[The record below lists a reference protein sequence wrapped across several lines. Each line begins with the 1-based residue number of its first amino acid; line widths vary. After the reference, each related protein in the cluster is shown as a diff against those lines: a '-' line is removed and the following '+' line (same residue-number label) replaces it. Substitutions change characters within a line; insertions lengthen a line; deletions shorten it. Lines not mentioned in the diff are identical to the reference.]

1 MAEGRLNLREAQK
14 TAGKRV
20 KDQKEQDM
28 REREQEERSA
38 LVGRMRD
45 AADQRRIDAS
55 EPGDFI
61 RDRAAKAKESGSDIV
76 VVDPTD
82 PDGKWKYRK
91 SPDGMIEI
99 VGAPDSNKG
108 AIGLKL
114 QAGDKFYDA
123 INSVFDEMPQKDSD
137 QPVGASE
144 TAPVAAKMSD
154 EERASRAG
162 GLSDAERFGR
172 SEDYVPGGKAGPLIV
187 DGVDIAATANR
198 AAKRANLRDRE

>member
-1 MAEGRLNLREAQK
+1 MAEGRLDMRAAAK
-14 TAGKRV
+14 TAGKKV
-20 KDQKEQDM
+20 KDQKEQNISD
-28 REREQEERSA
+28 RKQEERSA

-55 EPGDFI
+55 EPGDFT
-61 RDRAAKAKESGSDIV
+61 RDAAAQAKEAGADIV

-82 PDGKWKYRK
+82 PEGKWKYRK

-99 VGAPDSNKG
+99 VGAPDSNKR

-123 INSVFDEMPQKDSD
+123 INSVFEDTQKDSD

-154 EERASRAG
+154 EEKARAG
-162 GLSDAERFGR
+162 GELTDARLNEMLD
-172 SEDYVPGGKAGPLIV
+172 EAGGPIV
-187 DGVDIAATANR
+187 DNVDVRAVANR
-198 AAKRANLRDRE
+198 VAKRNNLRDSE